1 MPDLLDLDTGDVPPR
16 QHSTAATRDLA
27 WSSRRRT
34 LLLTS
39 GLILSSELCERLAYY
54 SLSTN
59 LVGRLASLGF
69 SPGAASSATAAWS
82 GVSYL
87 VALLG
92 AWLADAV
99 IGRYWVI
106 FGGSVLY
113 QLGLA
118 AVVAVTALEAGAAA
132 LLGALS
138 VCALGT
144 GAIKASVGSF
154 GADQFDLSSPGAD
167 PREARGLARYFN
179 FFYFSINVGALVA
192 STVVVWVQ
200 EEVSWVA
207 GYSIPAAAFAV
218 SFALFLAGSRIYVR
232 VPPKRGPFAR
242 VGRVLW
248 RSLWSRRKAVVP
260 AEPRELFQSDDEEEA
275 AASEREGG
283 ESGAAKRR
291 SAKAGCSS
299 PSSDSDSDPVSHTNY
314 AVWLD
319 RAAVKDAKEEE
330 EEEEQEEE
338 EPKAAKVSSSTPAS
352 TPCTLSAVE
361 ETKRCLAYLTVC
373 SSLILFWLVY
383 SQMTTAFV
391 LQGNSGFDRRVGKG
405 FEVPSA
411 SLSSFN
417 TLAILVLVPAYD
429 SLVVPLVR
437 RLRAK
442 RAAAAAASGEGATV
456 GGGAAW
462 DGSPTHLE
470 RIGAGLAVSVL
481 SMLAGAAAEAGRS
494 RAAASGSKRPS
505 VLLLAPQYFLVG
517 AAEVL
522 ASVGALD
529 LAFTD
534 SPDSMRSL
542 LSAASLL
549 SVAVGSFAASGVT
562 AAVERGG
569 GARGGGWLPDSERGS
584 PGRLSQYYLMLAGV
598 SAANFLFFV
607 LVVARSYEYK
617 RPAAARRAAG
627 RSPEGGRR
635 RDRGT

>member
-1 MPDLLDLDTGDVPPR
+1 MPDLLDRDTGDVPPR

-82 GVSYL
+82 GASYL

-283 ESGAAKRR
+283 RAARRRGGARKPAALLLPPTPIPIQSRTQTTQFGWTAPPSKTRRRRRRRSRKKRNQRQRKRR
-291 SAKAGCSS
+291 
-299 PSSDSDSDPVSHTNY
+299 
-314 AVWLD
+314 
-319 RAAVKDAKEEE
+319 
-330 EEEEQEEE
+330 
-338 EPKAAKVSSSTPAS
+338 
-352 TPCTLSAVE
+352 
-361 ETKRCLAYLTVC
+361 
-373 SSLILFWLVY
+373 
-383 SQMTTAFV
+383 
-391 LQGNSGFDRRVGKG
+391 RRR
-405 FEVPSA
+405 
-411 SLSSFN
+411 
-417 TLAILVLVPAYD
+417 
-429 SLVVPLVR
+429 PL
-437 RLRAK
+437 
-442 RAAAAAASGEGATV
+442 
-456 GGGAAW
+456 
-462 DGSPTHLE
+462 P
-470 RIGAGLAVSVL
+470 
-481 SMLAGAAAEAGRS
+481 
-494 RAAASGSKRPS
+494 
-505 VLLLAPQYFLVG
+505 LLAP
-517 AAEVL
+517 
-522 ASVGALD
+522 
-529 LAFTD
+529 
-534 SPDSMRSL
+534 SPPSRRP
-542 LSAASLL
+542 SAASP
-549 SVAVGSFAASGVT
+549 T
-562 AAVERGG
+562 
-569 GARGGGWLPDSERGS
+569 
-584 PGRLSQYYLMLAGV
+584 
-598 SAANFLFFV
+598 
-607 LVVARSYEYK
+607 
-617 RPAAARRAAG
+617 
-627 RSPEGGRR
+627 
-635 RDRGT
+635 